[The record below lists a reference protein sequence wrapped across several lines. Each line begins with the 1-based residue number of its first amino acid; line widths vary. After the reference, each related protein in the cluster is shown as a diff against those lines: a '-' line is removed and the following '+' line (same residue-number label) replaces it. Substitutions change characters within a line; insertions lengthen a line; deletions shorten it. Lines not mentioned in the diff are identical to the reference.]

1 MKLATMFF
9 PLRLDKPRRNAS
21 LGLNQVDFRRKFFVI
36 WVATKPKL
44 TTTCVVLFRVNKKKP
59 LKRHSNCGWWLGTV
73 NCLAHKS
80 ACNELLDPIRKL
92 RALDCYWYKYRIRV
106 VVCIL
111 QLGSLLYK
119 GNNGCYL
126 SWKLSWVFQI
136 LRPVPAKRNLK
147 IVSTMNS
154 LLRSVQSE
162 EWLLATPQKK
172 RNPLSRFIESGTIPR
187 SMMSISAWLFFKCNS
202 TLPCSVGR
210 RVTRGEWRVLGYGQ
224 RVASDGWKTAQPSKN
239 RFNGKF

>member
-73 NCLAHKS
+73 NYLAHKS

-92 RALDCYWYKYRIRV
+92 RALDCYWYKYRIS
-106 VVCIL
+106 C
-111 QLGSLLYK
+111 GLYT
-119 GNNGCYL
+119 
-126 SWKLSWVFQI
+126 SWVHYYIKETIAVTSVESLVGSFKFSALFQ
-136 LRPVPAKRNLK
+136 RKE
-147 IVSTMNS
+147 T
-154 LLRSVQSE
+154 
-162 EWLLATPQKK
+162 
-172 RNPLSRFIESGTIPR
+172 SR
-187 SMMSISAWLFFKCNS
+187 LFLQWTVC
-202 TLPCSVGR
+202 
-210 RVTRGEWRVLGYGQ
+210 W
-224 RVASDGWKTAQPSKN
+224 D
-239 RFNGKF
+239 RFNQKNDS